1 MEFNLNKVLENLRKK
16 GEALSSFGKEEDD
29 DLIKVKDEEVVK
41 LSDKKDDVSTSTV
54 LEKSGDASEAEEIYQ
69 KDQGIITTKDKKK
82 ESEEDLEKKLKDIEK
97 VIDTFSGSTNTN
109 VLGSS
114 KELVGRPSDNIN
126 LKPLDFSQLQAK
138 ANQQEYLK
146 PSNVQNDRIA
156 LLYKDLEKYN
166 LI

>member
-1 MEFNLNKVLENLRKK
+1 MEFNLNKVLENLKER
-16 GEALSSFGKEEDD
+16 GDALASFGKEEDD

>member
-69 KDQGIITTKDKKK
+69 KNQGIITTKDKKK

>member
-1 MEFNLNKVLENLRKK
+1 MEFDLNKILENLKEK
-16 GEALSSFGKEEDD
+16 GNALSSFGKEEDD
-29 DLIKVKDEEVVK
+29 DNLIRVKDNEVTV
-41 LSDKKDDVSTSTV
+41 LSDKKDEDVSTSTV
-54 LEKSGDASEAEEIYQ
+54 LESGDASEAEKIYQ
-69 KDQGIITTKDKKK
+69 KEKGVITTKDKKK
-82 ESEEDLEKKLKDIEK
+82 ESEEDLEKKLKNIEK
-97 VIDTFSGSTNTN
+97 VIETFGGNNTST
-109 VLGSS
+109 LPSS
-114 KELVGRPSDNIN
+114 KELTGRPSDNIN